1 MKTTKLLFGSLLLAG
16 ALTACSKDELSVVDI
31 PSTAAE
37 RTQINLTLGN
47 GAETRMG
54 VDENGAPIFTKND
67 VLGAVM
73 VDGGYS
79 AGEWQ
84 NVNWDVVAGH
94 AGNNKW
100 AFNGEKFVTEG
111 TTSVGNWL
119 FYTKYNAAMT
129 TSRDGVKFSFP
140 QIQDGGVSDLSMI
153 ENNNINFKISPVLA
167 IDGYEGEALNIELG
181 YNSVYNYLQLN
192 LDFAQT
198 GKTVEKVQKIL
209 VKAKKK
215 GADYQFPAEYRVVN
229 EELPYAK
236 LSKNADA
243 PAGIKVKDWDNDND
257 IDVCDQN
264 FAIAE
269 AVANF
274 TGRTTVGGLK
284 DKFYWE
290 FLTDIKYVE
299 KVGNKAYDYLV
310 VDCDANHSD
319 EATTAGGA
327 AVANNKYSTIML
339 MPAGLYSEITLTIYT
354 DKGVFEKV
362 VSYRNSY
369 RENLPNSGPLKKGGI
384 YLRPNVVTSLSN
396 VERVGSATSIVE
408 DKDYAAEYDYL
419 AVKELSAEENVIT
432 KTADLVNF
440 ISGIQAKGTYN
451 VNILTQA
458 QVGGENPVNDDN
470 AFDAHSLMVINADVM
485 AAIKAKEEAL
495 EGDIQLVFKSASE
508 TSLKILGG
516 ATEAERLDIHDM
528 SFLADNNIKS
538 AEVEGYVKV
547 TSNIVADQFNVN
559 GNTEISSED
568 SDIEN
573 VAVATDAVLTI
584 NKKSNYASL
593 VNKGNVTVTDAKVS
607 ISEINNESTITND
620 GDVTCET
627 VYNAEDAT
635 ITNNGVFTQTET
647 DTESENDGTFANNG
661 IFNIWGE
668 FVNNS
673 VMTNAVKAQILVN
686 RTDATRSQYASFT
699 NSAEGT
705 ITNYGE
711 IYTTQQNDS
720 NSNVITN
727 LGLIEAKAGSTTYI
741 TFNSKFDEKKVPTNA
756 ATQVMGTVKMD
767 ERKPDLK
774 ITAGSQQGY
783 KEYTVVDSDLV
794 AGVLEAK
801 TGDLFNK
808 VILSSA
814 TTLSEEVAEYVN
826 FVVTSADLTLP
837 EETTLLQEVTF
848 NENAVLTAPVNEP
861 ANLCSVICNF
871 TVADGK
877 RVRIPVGSNVYC
889 VSKSGLTYQSKSGY
903 QTKTY
908 EADHSMA
915 VAHNKCTKSAT
926 IAKFENFGEILVGG
940 RVYAEMTLEQAKKT
954 STNGVFSGGDGYI
967 AVYDWDMHDHY
978 YYE

>member
-229 EELPYAK
+229 EKLPYAK

-284 DKFYWE
+284 DNFYWD

-458 QVGGENPVNDDN
+458 QVGGNNPVNDDN
-470 AFDAHSLMVINADVM
+470 AFDAHTLMVINADVM
-485 AAIKAKEEAL
+485 AAIKAKEAVV
-495 EGDIQLVFKSASE
+495 GDIQLVFKSASK

-528 SFLADNNIKS
+528 SFLVDNNIKS

-547 TSNIVADQFNVN
+547 TSNLVADYFNVN

-568 SDIEN
+568 SDIEH
-573 VAVATDAVLTI
+573 VAVAADAVLTI
-584 NKKSNYASL
+584 NKKSDYVSL
-593 VNKGNVTVTDAKVS
+593 QNKGNVTVTDAEVS
-607 ISEINNESTITND
+607 ISDICNESTITND
-620 GDVTCET
+620 GDVICET
-627 VYNAEDAT
+627 LYNAEDAT
-635 ITNNGVFTQTET
+635 ITNNGEFAQTET
-647 DTESENDGTFANNG
+647 NDESQNDGTFTNNG
-661 IFNIWGE
+661 IFNIWGK
-668 FVNNS
+668 FVNNG

-686 RTDATRSQYASFT
+686 RTDATDSQYASFT

-720 NSNVITN
+720 ESNVIKN

-741 TFNSKFDEKKVPTNA
+741 TYNSLENEKTLPTNA

-767 ERKPDLK
+767 ERNPDLK

-826 FVVTSADLTLP
+826 FVVTSANLTLP
-837 EETTLLQEVTF
+837 EATTLLQEVTF

-877 RVRIPVGSNVYC
+877 RVRIPVGSTVYC
-889 VSKSGLTYQSKSGY
+889 VSKSG
-903 QTKTY
+903 KTY
-908 EADHSMA
+908 GTGNNKKSYDQSMA
-915 VAHNKCTKSAT
+915 ANHNKCTNSAT

-940 RVYAEMTLEQAKKT
+940 KVYAEMTLEQAKKT

-967 AVYDWDMHDHY
+967 AVYYWDCWHHQL
-978 YYE
+978 YE